1 MQTVSTSNT
10 LYSYFTTFQKIRCC
24 ILAFSNSATRS
35 TQVAIALLHIL
46 YRPLTFSL
54 ILGYQP
60 VLNQITLKTL
70 QGLVVLLVHVLL
82 VVSRSER
89 HKKHSLGI

>member
-1 MQTVSTSNT
+1 MKSIQKLICYQHKKFYCSCTYAGRLSP
-10 LYSYFTTFQKIRCC
+10 YSIYYIDHSHF
-24 ILAFSNSATRS
+24 
-35 TQVAIALLHIL
+35 V
-46 YRPLTFSL
+46 L